1 MDSLQIGI
9 FLFITAL
16 IGFLTYLGCR
26 NAPAGDR
33 GSDKDY
39 FLANGGLSWYFV
51 AGSITLTNLSTDQLV
66 GMNGNQMLLLAWWEL
81 AAVVGLLVLAFV
93 FLPIYYRNNCTTTT
107 ELLQRKYD
115 NKHIRALISVL
126 FLLGNLFIF
135 LPAILYGGSL
145 FLKSTTGADF
155 SGLFGERLFTDL
167 FVAIDPVTQAV
178 IPEKSGVDATILL
191 MSIAFAIIGALYAI
205 LGGLRAVAI
214 SDTYSGVLILSLALL
229 VVFLAMQA
237 IGWDLSNV
245 PAERLDMLQGDTMVL
260 DGKVEENPIPWHT
273 LLTGMIFIQ
282 IFYWST
288 NQTITQ
294 RAMASPTIAEARKG
308 VLAAAGIRLL
318 IVPVI
323 VVLPGVVAYE
333 LYGDVGDEAY
343 GMIVGDLLPPIL
355 SGAFAA
361 AIAAAVL
368 TTFNSILNA
377 SAALYVCDIHESY
390 IEEARNVPKL
400 SLYVSVVMTVLAITL
415 VPIFASQ
422 ESIINTVQQLYGLL
436 SMPIL
441 SAFIVG
447 LVFRNVSAWAAI
459 IGVVAGVFV
468 YAVSSFELYA
478 WSPKLFGIKLYNGLP
493 LDEGLGLALSGIHY
507 IHYMFVTLFV
517 SIGVA
522 LLANLIVFGRKA
534 SLSFRAT

>member
-1 MDSLQIGI
+1 MDALQIGI
-9 FLFITAL
+9 FVFISAA
-16 IGFLTYLGCR
+16 IGLLTYLSCR
-26 NAPAGDR
+26 NAPSGDR
-33 GSDKDY
+33 GSDHDY

-81 AAVVGLLVLAFV
+81 AAVVGLLILAYV
-93 FLPIYYRNNCTTTT
+93 FIPIYYRNNCTTTT

-155 SGLFGERLFTDL
+155 SSLFGERLFVGT
-167 FVAIDPVTQAV
+167 AV
-178 IPEKSGVDATILL
+178 EVDSTILI
-191 MSIAFAIIGALYAI
+191 MSIAFAIVGALYAI
-205 LGGLRAVAI
+205 LGGLRAVAV
-214 SDTYSGVLILSLALL
+214 SDTYSGVLILSLAIL
-229 VVFLAMQA
+229 VVILALNA
-237 IGWDLSNV
+237 INWDFSGI
-245 PAERLDMLQGDTMVL
+245 PAERMDMFIGNRLE
-260 DGKVEENPIPWHT
+260 DGSETPIPWHT

-294 RAMASPTIAEARKG
+294 RAMASPSVEEARKG
-308 VLAAAGIRLL
+308 ILAAAGIRLL
-318 IVPVI
+318 IVPII
-323 VVLPGVVAYE
+323 VVLPGVVAYK
-333 LYGDVGDEAY
+333 LFGDVGDAAY
-343 GMIVGDLLPPIL
+343 GLIVGKILPPAL

-361 AIAAAVL
+361 ALAAAVL

-377 SAALYVCDIHESY
+377 SAALYVCDVHESY
-390 IEEARNVPKL
+390 VDEARDVPKL
-400 SLYVSVVMTVLAITL
+400 SMYVSIAMTLLAILL
-415 VPIFASQ
+415 VPIYASQ

-447 LVFRNVSAWAAI
+447 LAFRNVSAWAAI
-459 IGVVAGVFV
+459 IGVVTGVFV
-468 YAVSSFELYA
+468 YAVFSFKIYA
-478 WSPKLFGIKLYNGLP
+478 LLGIS
-493 LDEGLGLALSGIHY
+493 LDSDLGAVLSNVHY
-507 IHYMFVTLFV
+507 IHYMFLTLVV
-517 SIGVA
+517 SIGTA
-522 LLANLIVFGRKA
+522 LLSNLIVFQRKA
-534 SLSFRAT
+534 ELTIWSSEQEAVV